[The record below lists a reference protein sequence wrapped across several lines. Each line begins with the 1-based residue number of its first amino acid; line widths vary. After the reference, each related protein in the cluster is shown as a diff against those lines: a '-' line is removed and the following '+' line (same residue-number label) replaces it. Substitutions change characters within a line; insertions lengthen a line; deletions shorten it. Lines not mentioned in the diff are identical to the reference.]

1 MRDTRHRTLLILL
14 LIYAAASLLHFI
26 HNAEFIREYPGL
38 PASWTRAGVYLA
50 WLGMTAVGACGWA
63 LLSRNYQIA
72 GALVLAGYA
81 LLGLDS
87 LGHYVLAPFS
97 AHTFAMHATILA
109 EVGTAA
115 VVLVQALRLIVE
127 RIQSAAVGD
136 R

>member
-115 VVLVQALRLIVE
+115 VVLVHALRLIVE